1 MSYIVLILS
10 IISLKIVGLELFG
23 VLQLSYYTLISH
35 SYFDLYLSPL
45 SQFKTFNGLNV
56 DLIPTNS
63 ALLPENIKGL
73 NLSSAFLNNFNVML
87 FLTLL

>member
-10 IISLKIVGLELFG
+10 IVSLKIVGLELFG

-45 SQFKTFNGLNV
+45 SQFKTFSGLNV

>member
-1 MSYIVLILS
+1 MENVSRLLMGLQVMSYIVLIIS

-23 VLQLSYYTLISH
+23 VLQVSYFTLISH

-56 DLIPTNS
+56 NLVSTS
-63 ALLPENIKGL
+63 TASLPNQIK
-73 NLSSAFLNNFNVML
+73 
-87 FLTLL
+87 